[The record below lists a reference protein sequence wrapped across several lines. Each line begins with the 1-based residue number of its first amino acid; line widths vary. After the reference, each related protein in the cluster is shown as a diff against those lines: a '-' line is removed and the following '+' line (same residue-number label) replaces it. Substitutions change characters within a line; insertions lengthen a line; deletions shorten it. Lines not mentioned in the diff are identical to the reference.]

1 MGAKFWS
8 SEGEKHMVEAL
19 LGKEASEFLVYSAS
33 SKVFSDFVSSA
44 GDLGV
49 QEGLCKLVEGTKWT
63 YAIFWQV
70 CKSKSGNSAL
80 TWGDGHCIDPKGGE
94 IEPENSS
101 KPEEIELKK
110 RVLQNLHKVFG
121 GSEEEN
127 FAATLDSVS
136 NVEMFYL
143 TSMYYSFPFDK
154 PSTPS
159 QSFNTG
165 RVIWA
170 SDTKTCYEHYQ
181 TRSYLAKKAKLETV
195 AFIPLKFGIVEMGS
209 VESISEEQNL
219 VRLVKSTLGGPLSV
233 QAKVLPKIFGKEL
246 SLGGAKSG
254 PLTISFA
261 PKDEDFSAE
270 TYENNQFYGN
280 TSNGS
285 RSDDGEG
292 KMFPNL
298 GLETGQEDFL
308 FNPDDSKPRK
318 RGRKPANGRDE
329 PMNHVEAERQRREK
343 LNQRF
348 YALRAVVPNISKMD
362 KASLLG
368 DAITYITDL
377 QKKIRTME
385 AEKGVGSSKDKMGTF
400 PEMDFQARRDDA
412 VVRVSCPL
420 ETHPVSRVV
429 RAFRENNITAHDSD
443 VSMTENGEI
452 VHTFSIRT
460 KKGGAEDLKGKLF
473 ETLSK

>member
-8 SEGEKHMVEAL
+8 SEGEKNMMEAL

-33 SKVFSDFVSSA
+33 SKVFSDFVSSS

-49 QEGLCKLVEGTKWT
+49 QEGLCKLVEGTEWT

-80 TWGDGHCIDPKGGE
+80 IWGDGHCRDPKGGE
-94 IEPENSS
+94 RGPENST
-101 KPEEIELKK
+101 KPEETELKK
-110 RVLQNLHKVFG
+110 RALQKLHKVFG
-121 GSEEEN
+121 GSDEEN

-181 TRSYLAKKAKLETV
+181 SRSYLAKLAKLETV

-209 VESISEEQNL
+209 VKSISEEQNL
-219 VRLVKSTLGGPLSV
+219 IRLVKSTLGGPLSV

-246 SLGGAKSG
+246 SLGAAKSG

-261 PKDEDFSAE
+261 PKDEEDEAYE
-270 TYENNQFYGN
+270 TNQFYGN
-280 TSNGS
+280 SSNGL
-285 RSDDGEG
+285 RSDDGE
-292 KMFPNL
+292 KKLTNL
-298 GLETGQEDFL
+298 GIETCQEDFL
-308 FNPDDSKPRK
+308 FNTDDSRPRK

-377 QKKIRTME
+377 QKKIKTME
-385 AEKGVGSSKDKMGTF
+385 AEKGVGSSKDKMGIS

-420 ETHPVSRVV
+420 DTHPVARVV
-429 RAFRENNITAHDSD
+429 RAFRENNISTQESG

-460 KKGGAEDLKGKLF
+460 QKGGAEELKGKLF
-473 ETLSK
+473 EALSR